1 MLEHSNTIRDVS
13 RALPALLPADPD
25 LAVPSSAKLLDAH
38 TKGLRQHY
46 DDLFPVIDRAGHT
59 LAEAIKKLDPGES
72 ADPDGEGVAALEQ
85 TEAYFK
91 HRREQLL
98 HWHDAFVEMGASP
111 SHGVFAALDRLDN
124 LYMWIGATMQEVRWA
139 VLFAEGVRAQ
149 AESSETRLYTSSA
162 EWLACLRED

>member
-25 LAVPSSAKLLDAH
+25 LAAPTSAELLDAH
-38 TKGLRQHY
+38 TKGLHQHY
-46 DDLFPVIDRAGHT
+46 HDLFPVIDRAGHT
-59 LAEAIKKLDPGES
+59 LAEAINKLDPGES
-72 ADPDGEGVAALEQ
+72 ADPNGEGVAALEQ
-85 TEAYFK
+85 TETYFK

-98 HWHDAFVEMGASP
+98 QWHDAFAQMGASP

-124 LYMWIGATMQEVRWA
+124 LYVWIVATLQEVRWA
-139 VLFAEGVRAQ
+139 ILLAEGVMAR
-149 AESSETRLYTSSA
+149 AESSGTRLHTSSA